1 MKVPAAPVHEIFCS
15 RQGEGLHCGRK
26 QAFLRFAGCNLGCS
40 YCDEPAARALP
51 SFLMTPAEA
60 AAEVVGQAR
69 RGRARTVSL
78 TGGEP
83 LIHWRFIKAL
93 APLLRKAGL
102 GIHLETNGTLWRELA
117 RVARHVDAVAMDIKV
132 PSAGGHRPLWAA
144 HRRFLA
150 AARGKVFVKVVLT
163 ASSSLSDFEKAADL
177 AAAAG
182 RDIPFFIQP
191 ATRNKGARPPSAL
204 FLREAA
210 AYARGRLARVKI
222 LPQQHPLWGVR

>member
-1 MKVPAAPVHEIFCS
+1 MKAPAVPVYEIFCS

-26 QAFLRFAGCNLGCS
+26 QVFLRLAGCNLDCS

-51 SFLMTPAEA
+51 SFMMTPAEA
-60 AAEVVGQAR
+60 AAEVTAQAR

-83 LIHWRFIKAL
+83 LLHWRFIKAL
-93 APLLRKAGL
+93 TPLLKKAGL
-102 GIHLETNGTLWRELA
+102 EVHLETNGTLYRELA
-117 RVARHVDAVAMDIKV
+117 KVVRSVDAVAMDIKV
-132 PSAGGHRPLWAA
+132 PSAGGHRPLWTA

-163 ASSSLSDFEKAADL
+163 SSSSLSDFEKAADL

-191 ATRNKGARPPSAL
+191 ATRNKGARPPAARL
-204 FLREAA
+204 LRGAE
-210 AYARGRLARVKI
+210 AYASARLDRVKV